1 MYSRILRNG
10 SIFTLVLITALTAAA
25 IVGALFKMSRSSS
38 PVEAVTVPASDRR
51 VQVVRFTLYDTGIYP
66 REARANPGRITIS
79 IEDLTGSSDGLTIE
93 RVDANGR
100 VPLGAVNKSA
110 RSLRTRKELHL
121 PAGNYELVDATRTA
135 NRALLI
141 VAPDEF

>member
-10 SIFTLVLITALTAAA
+10 STVSFILIATLVAVA
-25 IVGALFKMSRSSS
+25 IVNALLKIRHVSS
-38 PVEAVTVPASDRR
+38 PVETPAAAASERR

-66 REARANPGRITIS
+66 QEARANPGRITIS
-79 IEDLTGSSDGLTIE
+79 IEDLTGSSDGLIVE

-100 VPLGAVNKSA
+100 VPLGAVNKAA
-110 RSLRTRKELHL
+110 RTLRTRKELQL
-121 PAGNYELVDATRTA
+121 PAGNYELVDATRPA

-141 VAPDEF
+141 IGEF

>member
-1 MYSRILRNG
+1 MCSRILRHG
-10 SIFTLVLITALTAAA
+10 SIVAFVLIAALAAVAIVTAL
-25 IVGALFKMSRSSS
+25 VKMSRSSP
-38 PVEAVTVPASDRR
+38 PVEMVSVPATDRR

-66 REARANPGRITIS
+66 PEARANPGRITIS

-100 VPLGAVNKSA
+100 TSVGAVNKAA

-121 PAGNYELVDATRTA
+121 PEGNYELVDATRTA

-141 VAPDEF
+141 VTPDEF